1 MPRKSKLEVW
11 FKHYTDKNNPKTFL
25 NGTGSA
31 KEAGYRAKTE
41 ISFSVIGSQN
51 LKKLKGR
58 MSEWLDDV
66 GLSDESLKTKLLQLS
81 QAKETKFIKI
91 KGFISN
97 EDLPEHVTAIGTSGI
112 VEETKDGDKKFSAG
126 DTLVAVETDALSIQ
140 TKNLEM
146 ALKVKGLFSPEEINL
161 NTNLKGIKI
170 EFVDSDKNE

>member
-1 MPRKSKLEVW
+1 MARKSKLDLW
-11 FKHYTDKNNPKTFL
+11 FKFYVDKSNKKTFL
-25 NGTGSA
+25 NKTESA
-31 KEAGYRAKTE
+31 KAAKYRGKDDNSFGCIGY
-41 ISFSVIGSQN
+41 QN
-51 LKKLKGR
+51 YGKLQSR
-58 MSEWLDDV
+58 INTWLDDV
-66 GLSDESLKTKLLQLS
+66 GLSDEALKEKLLQLS
-81 QAKETKFIKI
+81 EAKETKFIKI

-97 EDLPEHVTAIGTSGI
+97 EDLPDHVTAIGTSGL
-112 VEETKDGDKKFSAG
+112 VEETKDGQKKFSAG